1 MSKTE
6 FTDLFDLSLGKNFI
20 VASRLID
27 IRNRAERI
35 ADQANEKQIA
45 NGEFAVMFAE
55 NIKDWMND
63 IASVANNALDS
74 HIEENAE
81 EK

>member
-1 MSKTE
+1 MPKTE

-27 IRNRAERI
+27 IRNQAERI

-63 IASVANNALDS
+63 IASVANNALES
-74 HIEENAE
+74 HIEENTE